1 MIIYKKCVSSFLAFN
16 ADLVMGNKYQR
27 LVEKDF
33 QELKNGGKMFKIYV
47 IQQGRKPPV
56 FFMEHQ
62 QQRKT

>member
-1 MIIYKKCVSSFLAFN
+1 
-16 ADLVMGNKYQR
+16 MGNKYQR

-47 IQQGRKPPV
+47 IQQGRKRPV

>member
-1 MIIYKKCVSSFLAFN
+1 
-16 ADLVMGNKYQR
+16 MGNKYQR

-47 IQQGRKPPV
+47 IQQGRKRPV
-56 FFMEHQ
+56 SFMEHQ